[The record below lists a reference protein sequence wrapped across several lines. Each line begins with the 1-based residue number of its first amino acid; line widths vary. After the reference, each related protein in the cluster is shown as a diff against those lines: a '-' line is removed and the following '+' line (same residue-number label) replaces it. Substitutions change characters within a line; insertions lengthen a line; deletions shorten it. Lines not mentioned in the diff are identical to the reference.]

1 MKRHA
6 FSAAM
11 LLLLSAAFL
20 FAQNPSCPRPD
31 CPNQGQCQ
39 GRANCPRKR
48 NGPGQGKGMCDGSG
62 PRNGQNW
69 QPDAATQ
76 GRGQQRRGLRPAR

>member
-11 LLLLSAAFL
+11 LLLLSAGFM

-39 GRANCPRKR
+39 GQTNCPRKG

-62 PRNGQNW
+62 PRNGQNG
-69 QPDAATQ
+69 QSKAPAQ
-76 GRGQQRRGLRPAR
+76 GSAQQRRGMQGR